1 MTTPEK
7 PRLRFAPSPTG
18 YLHIGGARTAL
29 FNWLWARHTGGAF
42 VLRVEDTDRERSTR
56 QAVEAILDGMR
67 WLGLD
72 WDEGPGVGGPHGP
85 YFQTERLDLYRSYA
99 ERLIAEGKAFACYC
113 SREELDALRKRAE
126 AEKRQFRYPGTC
138 RELPYDRSRRHV
150 IRFRMP
156 EVGATTY
163 HDLVKG
169 PITTPHDTLQ
179 DEVILR
185 GDGVPLY
192 NFGALVDD
200 ITMGITLVA
209 RGDDHVNNTARQILM
224 YQGLGVEPP
233 VFAHLPMILGADKT
247 RLSKRH
253 GATSVTAYR
262 DMGYLPHAV
271 VNYLARLGWSHG
283 DEEIFSLDDLVRHF
297 DFKDVGATAGVFNPD
312 KMLWVNHTWMQRL
325 GLDDLARQA
334 LPFFL
339 ARGLP
344 AADDAKLRHVVQVA
358 QQRAKTFAD
367 IVEQF
372 RYFYAPIQLDPK
384 ARDKLLTPE
393 TRPVLQAIREGVAGL
408 ASLETQPLERLFHAV
423 AEARGLGI
431 GKVAQ
436 PVRVALTGG
445 TASPGIYDVVQILG
459 REETLRRLDDAIR
472 LAGAGPS

>member
-1 MTTPEK
+1 MTSP

-42 VLRVEDTDRERSTR
+42 VLRVEDTDRGRST
-56 QAVEAILDGMR
+56 QVAVEAILDGLR

-72 WDEGPGVGGPHGP
+72 WDEGPDKGGPHAP
-85 YFQTERLDLYRSYA
+85 YFQTERLEVYQAYA
-99 ERLIAEGKAFACYC
+99 ERLIREGKAFACYC
-113 SREELDALRKRAE
+113 TKEDLDAQRARAE

-138 RELPYDRSRRHV
+138 REKPYDPSKRHV
-150 IRFRMP
+150 VRFRMP
-156 EVGATTY
+156 ETGATTY

-200 ITMGITLVA
+200 IEMEITLVA

-262 DMGYLPHAV
+262 DMGFLPGAV

-283 DEEIFSLDDLVRHF
+283 DDEVFTLEELVRYF

-312 KMLWVNHTWMQRL
+312 KMLWVNHEWLKKLTPA
-325 GLDDLARQA
+325 GLAQGA
-334 LPFFL
+334 LPFFR
-339 ARGLP
+339 AAGLP
-344 AADDAKLRHVVQVA
+344 AEDDAKLLQVVTVA
-358 QQRAKTFAD
+358 QQRAKTYGEMVA
-367 IVEQF
+367 QF
-372 RYFYAPIQLDPK
+372 RYFYAPIELDPK
-384 ARDKLLTPE
+384 ARAKFLVPE
-393 TRPVLQAIREGVAGL
+393 ARAILQPIRDGLAAL
-408 ASLETQPLERLFHAV
+408 ASLDTAPLEKLFDDV
-423 AEARGLGI
+423 AAARGLGI

-445 TASPGIYDVVQILG
+445 TASPGIYDVIQILG
-459 REETLRRLDDAIR
+459 REESLARLDAA
-472 LAGAGPS
+472 LALVGS